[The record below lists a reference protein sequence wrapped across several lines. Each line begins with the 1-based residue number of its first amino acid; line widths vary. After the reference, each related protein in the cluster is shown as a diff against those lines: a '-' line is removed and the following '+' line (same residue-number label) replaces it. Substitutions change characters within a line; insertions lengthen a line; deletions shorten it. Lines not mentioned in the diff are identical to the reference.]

1 MASAGNEDTTGT
13 RMIHI
18 KAVVVGDGS
27 VGKTCLLF
35 VYANNSFPEDYL
47 PTVFDNYSANVVVD
61 NLTINIGLWDTAGQE
76 DYDKLRPLSYPGAHV
91 FLLCF
96 SVVSSTSFANIRSK
110 WYTEVKEY
118 CPNVP
123 MILVGTKYDL
133 LSDEAYLAKMKEKNQ
148 SPVSDERA
156 EEVAKE
162 IKAIKYISCSARCQL
177 RVKDVFD
184 SAIRAALKSM
194 GMMGSGTP
202 KAAKKKDGSGK
213 GKCAIF

>member
-1 MASAGNEDTTGT
+1 MV
-13 RMIHI
+13 HI
-18 KAVVVGDGS
+18 KCVVVGDGS

-61 NLTINIGLWDTAGQE
+61 DTTINIGLWDTAGQE

-96 SVVSSTSFANIRSK
+96 SVVAHTSFANIKAK
-110 WYTEVKEY
+110 WYPEVAKH

-123 MILVGTKYDL
+123 IVLVGTKFDL
-133 LSDEAYLAKMKEKNQ
+133 LTDDACLARLKSSGQSVVTDEQ
-148 SPVSDERA
+148 A
-156 EEVAKE
+156 EQAARE
-162 IKAIKYISCSARCQL
+162 IKAVRYISCSARCQL

-184 SAIRAALKSM
+184 CAIRTALANMGLGAANK
-194 GMMGSGTP
+194 P
-202 KAAKKKDGSGK
+202 AKKAEKKKS
-213 GKCAIF
+213 KCAIF

>member
-1 MASAGNEDTTGT
+1 MTSTGNEDTAGA

-91 FLLCF
+91 F
-96 SVVSSTSFANIRSK
+96 
-110 WYTEVKEY
+110 
-118 CPNVP
+118 
-123 MILVGTKYDL
+123 
-133 LSDEAYLAKMKEKNQ
+133 
-148 SPVSDERA
+148 
-156 EEVAKE
+156 
-162 IKAIKYISCSARCQL
+162 CSALASFPAL
-177 RVKDVFD
+177 RLQTSDPN
-184 SAIRAALKSM
+184 
-194 GMMGSGTP
+194 GTQR
-202 KAAKKKDGSGK
+202 SRSTVQT
-213 GKCAIF
+213 CR